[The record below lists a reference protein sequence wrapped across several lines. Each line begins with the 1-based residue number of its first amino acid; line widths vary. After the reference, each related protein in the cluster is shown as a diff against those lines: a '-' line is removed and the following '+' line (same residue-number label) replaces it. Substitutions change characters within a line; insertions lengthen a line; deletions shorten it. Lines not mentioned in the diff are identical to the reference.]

1 MAESQKFTPKSE
13 DEIRQEVITD
23 YNMDADD
30 EGNQSFIE
38 KLTKERINVQN
49 EKIESHKKLSKT
61 IKQKVNLRTKLE
73 ALGEIDEDEDE
84 EDGEPK
90 PKGDKPQEID
100 TSKFV
105 SKDELNSTLHRQR
118 YPNLSDEI
126 YNSINALAK
135 AEGKSFEETIDN
147 NPMAK
152 SYFND
157 AEARERLN
165 GATIAPSTRTTPS
178 NQLSEEDKIA
188 QSMADMAGN
197 GLKTSDNFLKK

>member
-13 DEIRQEVITD
+13 DEIRQEVIND

-38 KLTKERINVQN
+38 KLTQERLSVQN

-73 ALGEIDEDEDE
+73 ALGEVDEDEDE
-84 EDGEPK
+84 DDGEPK

-135 AEGKSFEETIDN
+135 AEGKSFEETIEN

-165 GATIAPSTRTTPS
+165 GATIAPSTRISATQTKT
-178 NQLSEEDKIA
+178 EDEKIA
-188 QSMADMAGN
+188 DELDKDLPPGFNS
-197 GLKTSDNFLKK
+197 KKD